1 MATNVNQGMIIT
13 NSAAGPMSGGGLL
26 NKNSAMGQLP
36 PNMQNLQNGPGGGM
50 INTGPRMIT
59 SILTNRGNAGLMN
72 APRMQAPGGMQINPG
87 QMNQMGQPN
96 YNPMSNSGGQG
107 GNFQNQPNQVLLSS
121 IQQQQNRLPGINQ
134 PINVRLQGPQQIV
147 QNDGSCGGIKIVNNL
162 PMGNDGGVG
171 MQQQQQQVNQQQV
184 NQPPNAQNAGGVP
197 QVRLPTANPSG
208 PQQNQ
213 QQAQPG
219 QQQNQGMA
227 TNNPLMADPEKRK
240 LIQQQLV
247 LLLHAHKCMRRD
259 NDNCTLQHCRT
270 MKDVLNHMTTC
281 NLGKNCPRTHC
292 SSSRQ
297 IINHWKNCN
306 RNDCP
311 VCSPLKQSEN
321 NKNKQQQPG
330 QPGVP
335 GQPQG
340 QSDMNVQQGQQQ
352 QPQQPNDGLQST
364 QPIQSLPP
372 NVQNANP
379 NVVNAPQFIGMT
391 RMPQPNQQPNQMSQQ
406 QPGTG
411 YLFKILK

>member
-36 PNMQNLQNGPGGGM
+36 PNMQNMQNGPGGGM
-50 INTGPRMIT
+50 INTGQRMIT
-59 SILTNRGNAGLMN
+59 SILQNRGNAGLMN
-72 APRMQAPGGMQINPG
+72 APRMQTPGGMQINPG

-96 YNPMSNSGGQG
+96 YNPMNNPGGQG
-107 GNFQNQPNQVLLSS
+107 GNFQNQPVGNQVLLSS
-121 IQQQQNRLPGINQ
+121 IQQQQNRLPALNQ
-134 PINVRLQGPQQIV
+134 PINVRLQGPPQQQQQIV
-147 QNDGSCGGIKIVNNL
+147 QNNDGSCGIKIVNNL

-171 MQQQQQQVNQQQV
+171 MQQQQVNPANV
-184 NQPPNAQNAGGVP
+184 QNAGVVP
-197 QVRLPTANPSG
+197 QVVGQVRLPTANPSG

-213 QQAQPG
+213 QQPQPG
-219 QQQNQGMA
+219 QQQQNQGIA

-330 QPGVP
+330 QGVP
-335 GQPQG
+335 GQQQG
-340 QSDMNVQQGQQQ
+340 QSDMNVQPGQQQ
-352 QPQQPNDGLQST
+352 QPQQPNDGLQSAN
-364 QPIQSLPP
+364 QPILPP

-379 NVVNAPQFIGMT
+379 NVVNAPQFIGMA
-391 RMPQPNQQPNQMSQQ
+391 RMPQPNQQQNQMSQQ
-406 QPGTG
+406 QQPGN
-411 YLFKILK
+411 Y

>member
-26 NKNSAMGQLP
+26 NKNTAMGQLP

-50 INTGPRMIT
+50 INAGPRMIT
-59 SILTNRGNAGLMN
+59 SILQNRGNAGLMN
-72 APRMQAPGGMQINPG
+72 VPRMQTPGGMQINQG
-87 QMNQMGQPN
+87 QMNQMGQTN
-96 YNPMSNSGGQG
+96 YNQMNNPGGQG
-107 GNFQNQPNQVLLSS
+107 GNFQNQPVNVGNNQVLLTS
-121 IQQQQNRLPGINQ
+121 IQQQQQNRLPPLNQ
-134 PINVRLQGPQQIV
+134 PINVRLQGPPQQQIV
-147 QNDGSCGGIKIVNNL
+147 QNDGSCGIKIVNNL
-162 PMGNDGGVG
+162 PMGNDGNV
-171 MQQQQQQVNQQQV
+171 MNPQQQQQQQQQVV
-184 NQPPNAQNAGGVP
+184 PNVQNAGVVP
-197 QVRLPTANPSG
+197 QVAGQVRLPSVNQSG

-213 QQAQPG
+213 Q
-219 QQQNQGMA
+219 NQGIA

-321 NKNKQQQPG
+321 NKKQQ

-335 GQPQG
+335 GQQQG

-352 QPQQPNDGLQST
+352 QSQQQQQQPNDGLQST
-364 QPIQSLPP
+364 NQPIQSLPP

-379 NVVNAPQFIGMT
+379 NVVNAPQFIGMA
-391 RMPQPNQQPNQMSQQ
+391 RMQNPNQQPNQMSQQ
-406 QPGTG
+406 QQGKNLSLI
-411 YLFKILK
+411 Y